1 MQNKVL
7 RLLCENS
14 RISSQEI
21 ADRLNIQ
28 ESEAAAIIKKLEADK
43 IICGYTVIVN
53 EEALSGAKKVQAL
66 IEVKVTPQRD
76 GGFDK
81 VAKRIALFDAV
92 KELSLVS
99 GGYDLLL
106 TVEGDTLQEVAAFVS
121 EKLSTIDGVLSTAT
135 SFRLKKY
142 KEAGKTIEYQDDYER
157 LKVCP

>member
-1 MQNKVL
+1 MQDKVL

-28 ESEAAAIIKKLEADK
+28 ECEVEAIIKKLEADK
-43 IICGYTVIVN
+43 IICGYTVVVN

-81 VAKRIALFDAV
+81 VAKRIALFAPSRT
-92 KELSLVS
+92 LSNLP
-99 GGYDLLL
+99 
-106 TVEGDTLQEVAAFVS
+106 A
-121 EKLSTIDGVLSTAT
+121 
-135 SFRLKKY
+135 
-142 KEAGKTIEYQDDYER
+142 
-157 LKVCP
+157 P